1 MSVAQNGAARAG
13 LVRRAE
19 APDEEALRAVVLAAG
34 GWHAAAARSGSA
46 VLDVPA
52 ALAAVVRGA
61 VAEPDVPEARAGIPA
76 QDGFGVRAEPAGPGD
91 IRDAPEVRAAFRE
104 RAVFRGVLPAQ
115 AASQEPDAI
124 QALSAA
130 QVEFP
135 ERGVILDVLPV
146 LDVGWPEPLLER
158 DAQPARAVPGRHF
171 ADARCSP

>member
-1 MSVAQNGAARAG
+1 VAARAG

-52 ALAAVVRGA
+52 ALGAVVGGA
-61 VAEPDVPEARAGIPA
+61 VAEPRAGIPA

-104 RAVFRGVLPAQ
+104 PAVFRDVLPVQ

-146 LDVGWPEPLLER
+146 LDVGWQEPPLER
-158 DAQPARAVPGRHF
+158 DAQPARAVPGRRF

>member
-1 MSVAQNGAARAG
+1 MAARAG

-52 ALAAVVRGA
+52 ALGAVVGGA
-61 VAEPDVPEARAGIPA
+61 VAEPRAGIPA

-91 IRDAPEVRAAFRE
+91 IRDAPEVRVAFRE

-115 AASQEPDAI
+115 AASQEPGAI

-130 QVEFP
+130 QVALP
-135 ERGVILDVLPV
+135 EQGVIRDALLVLAV
-146 LDVGWPEPLLER
+146 DWPEPLLEC